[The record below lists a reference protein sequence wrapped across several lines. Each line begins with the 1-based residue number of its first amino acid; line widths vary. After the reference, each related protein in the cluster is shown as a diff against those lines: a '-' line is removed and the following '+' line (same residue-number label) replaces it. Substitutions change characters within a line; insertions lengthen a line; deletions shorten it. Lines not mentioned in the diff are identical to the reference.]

1 MTEKM
6 LTDGKTVISY
16 ISKRNLLAKIVKAF
30 FA

>member
-16 ISKRNLLAKIVKAF
+16 ISKRNYLAKIVKTF